1 MIDLNLTINGEQRI
15 IRAVPT
21 DRLLDLLREEG
32 FLGAKEGCGQGEC
45 GACTIILNGKSVAS
59 CLTVASQ
66 VPDNSEIVTIES
78 SNGLIAK
85 IKQSFIDYG
94 ASQCGFCIPGFI
106 VSSYILL
113 LENSKPTD
121 QEIKEGL
128 AGNICRCTGYT
139 KIFEAV
145 KAVSFSLEEN

>member
-1 MIDLNLTINGEQRI
+1 MIELNLTINGESKVIQ
-15 IRAVPT
+15 ADPT
-21 DRLLDLLREEG
+21 DRLLDLLRTAG

-45 GACTIILNGKSVAS
+45 GACTIILNGKSVTS
-59 CLTVASQ
+59 CLIIASQ
-66 VPDNSEIVTIES
+66 VPSNSVIVTIES
-78 SNGLIAK
+78 TNGLISK

-113 LENSKPTD
+113 SENSKPTD

-145 KAVSFSLEEN
+145 KEVSLSLEEN

>member
-1 MIDLNLTINGEQRI
+1 MIELILTINGEKKV
-15 IRAVPT
+15 IRAKPT
-21 DRLLDLLREEG
+21 DRLLDILRTEG

-45 GACTIILNGKSVAS
+45 GACTIILNGKSVTS
-59 CLTVASQ
+59 CLIVASQ
-66 VPDNSEIVTIES
+66 VPAVSEIITIES
-78 SNGLIAK
+78 DSELISK

-113 LENSKPTD
+113 LENAKPTD
-121 QEIKEGL
+121 EKIKDGL

-145 KAVSFSLEEN
+145 KEVSLSLEEN